1 MHMGSAVQPS
11 KPESK
16 MDLQQALTKIA
27 EATNG
32 NLYDAEW
39 EGGSWMCEAVQT
51 AETLADFEAAVSNY
65 AEAGQAEHGELAG
78 FPFVHF
84 GIVQVAKGQ
93 QRRSLSVIDIG
104 NVRFAVAD
112 DLTLYA

>member
-1 MHMGSAVQPS
+1 M
-11 KPESK
+11 E
-16 MDLQQALTKIA
+16 LQQALAKIH
-27 EATNG
+27 EATGG
-32 NLYDAEW
+32 NLYDANW
-39 EGGSWMCEAVQT
+39 EGGSWMWEAVQT
-51 AETLADFEAAVSNY
+51 AEALSDFERAAKGY
-65 AEAGQAEHGELAG
+65 AECGAIERGDLAG

-93 QRRSLSVIDIG
+93 PRRSLSVIDLG